1 MARQY
6 PVYDTVFDSC
16 ILLFF
21 NYYKS
26 VDKFL
31 EYIIHY
37 CTLRAD
43 PPENPYG
50 TTMQYKKKGKLREE
64 SVNMGAI
71 FRQKD
76 VLNCVYLGLELKLN
90 AISF

>member
-1 MARQY
+1 
-6 PVYDTVFDSC
+6 
-16 ILLFF
+16 
-21 NYYKS
+21 
-26 VDKFL
+26 
-31 EYIIHY
+31 
-37 CTLRAD
+37 
-43 PPENPYG
+43 
-50 TTMQYKKKGKLREE
+50 MQYKKKRKLREE